1 MPDTYK
7 IELLPQQKD
16 CQAKLLVLKSSAY
29 LKKTKQSSGR
39 ETHMKQTLRETKG
52 PLMHSYR

>member
-16 CQAKLLVLKSSAY
+16 CQAKLLVLKSSAH
-29 LKKTKQSSGR
+29 LKKKNSLVV
-39 ETHMKQTLRETKG
+39 EKHI
-52 PLMHSYR
+52 